1 MKSSLIKKENQIYR
15 VFKADNK
22 KLLVMDCNNPTM
34 PKWITEE
41 KGFVEI
47 SEIELQNALNIVFED
62 ETKISPKRIKVM
74 NERFTMISA
83 LLPFL
88 QDKEL
93 RNRALESIAEEHKV
107 SKQTLRRY
115 LCSYLVTMDKRAL
128 LPVEKIH
135 NETLTKDEK
144 NMRWSLNK
152 FYYNSQKNN
161 LRYAYRMMLKE
172 KYTDGE
178 QKLKE
183 DYPSFY
189 QFRYFYRKTK
199 KLQTYYIS
207 RDGLKAYQ
215 RNSRPLLGEGIQSF
229 APDIGIGL
237 LDSTICD
244 IYLVDDENRVI
255 GRPVLSACIDAYSGL
270 CCGYSLTLQGG
281 MYNLRNLMLNV
292 VTDKVEHCKSFGID
306 INTKEWNCDKL
317 LGKFVTDRGS
327 EYKGEN
333 FEQLADL
340 GIFIVNL
347 PPYRPDLKSKVE
359 KFFDLV
365 QGYYK
370 PYLKGKGVIEP
381 NFQQRGAIDYRKQA
395 CLTLQ
400 DFEKVIIHCIL
411 FYNSKRVIE
420 DFPYTEELIRA
431 EIKPYAS
438 DIWNYAISRGDV
450 NLLNT
455 SKKEIMLTL
464 LPRTTAH
471 FTRKGLRVN
480 GLRYGNEY
488 FMEEYLQGREVT
500 VAYNPDNVNSIF
512 LIDDG
517 AYIEFGLIENRFKE
531 KSIDEVS
538 KLKTMQKKIVKN
550 EEVNRMQ
557 AEIDLSNKILI
568 IRDSVSEKGK
578 ADMSNIR
585 ENRKSE
591 ELRIRRD
598 LLREV
603 CVNE

>member
-15 VFKADNK
+15 VFKADSK
-22 KLLVMDCNNPTM
+22 RLLVMDCNNPTM

-47 SEIELQNALNIVFED
+47 SEIELQNTLNIVFED
-62 ETKISPKRIKVM
+62 ETKISPKRIKFM

-93 RNRALESIAEEHKV
+93 RNRALETIAEEHKV

-128 LPVEKIH
+128 LPVEKILD
-135 NETLTKDEK
+135 ETLTKDEK
-144 NMRWSLNK
+144 NMRWALNK

-229 APDIGIGL
+229 APDIGTGL

-381 NFQQRGAIDYRKQA
+381 DFQQRGAIDYRKQA

-591 ELRIRRD
+591 ELRIHRD

>member
-1 MKSSLIKKENQIYR
+1 
-15 VFKADNK
+15 
-22 KLLVMDCNNPTM
+22 
-34 PKWITEE
+34 
-41 KGFVEI
+41 
-47 SEIELQNALNIVFED
+47 
-62 ETKISPKRIKVM
+62 
-74 NERFTMISA
+74 
-83 LLPFL
+83 
-88 QDKEL
+88 
-93 RNRALESIAEEHKV
+93 
-107 SKQTLRRY
+107 
-115 LCSYLVTMDKRAL
+115 
-128 LPVEKIH
+128 
-135 NETLTKDEK
+135 
-144 NMRWSLNK
+144 
-152 FYYNSQKNN
+152 
-161 LRYAYRMMLKE
+161 
-172 KYTDGE
+172 
-178 QKLKE
+178 
-183 DYPSFY
+183 
-189 QFRYFYRKTK
+189 
-199 KLQTYYIS
+199 
-207 RDGLKAYQ
+207 
-215 RNSRPLLGEGIQSF
+215 
-229 APDIGIGL
+229 
-237 LDSTICD
+237 
-244 IYLVDDENRVI
+244 
-255 GRPVLSACIDAYSGL
+255 
-270 CCGYSLTLQGG
+270 
-281 MYNLRNLMLNV
+281 MLNV